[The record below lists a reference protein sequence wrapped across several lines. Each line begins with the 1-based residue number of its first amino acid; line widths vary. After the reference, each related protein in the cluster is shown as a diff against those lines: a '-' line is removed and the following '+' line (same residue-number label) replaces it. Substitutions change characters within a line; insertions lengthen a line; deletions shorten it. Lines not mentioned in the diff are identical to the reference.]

1 MKNPI
6 GGGKIQVTLETSMR
20 GGGHY
25 LLCPNRGLASLVL
38 PSSKGLGLDIP
49 KYLGPLIVGR
59 KITLKLYNE
68 REIK

>member
-6 GGGKIQVTLETSMR
+6 GGGNIQVTLDTSMR
-20 GGGHY
+20 GGGNY
-25 LLCPNRGLASLVL
+25 LLCPKRGLAPLVL
-38 PSSKGLGLDIP
+38 PYSKGLGLDCP

-59 KITLKLYNE
+59 KTTLKLYHE